1 MSSSQLEQAETADA
15 VQSPKCNSFEPVS
28 APILRCET
36 PIFRR
41 FRLSWES
48 TDGFVFLLSFFAM
61 TVSIRSMLAA
71 AACAAALA
79 ASTPALADLVDPD
92 APAVLLNN
100 AQVPAVVDKLIG
112 RADYQKA
119 LNLIA
124 EGLKA
129 NPHSAQLRFQRCVV
143 YERMGDRQKAKDGFE
158 RMIRTYPEIPE
169 PYNNL
174 AGIYSR
180 EGNLTRAEELLVK
193 ALALRPNFALAHM
206 NLGNLYLAKAK
217 NAYNSAIKTGG
228 NKEKLN
234 ANIRAIDKLLA
245 D

>member
-1 MSSSQLEQAETADA
+1 MELLIH
-15 VQSPKCNSFEPVS
+15 FS
-28 APILRCET
+28 ALP
-36 PIFRR
+36 
-41 FRLSWES
+41 
-48 TDGFVFLLSFFAM
+48 
-61 TVSIRSMLAA
+61 
-71 AACAAALA
+71 
-79 ASTPALADLVDPD
+79 
-92 APAVLLNN
+92 
-100 AQVPAVVDKLIG
+100 
-112 RADYQKA
+112 
-119 LNLIA
+119 
-124 EGLKA
+124 EGLDLEAVKLDLATVLEDDGWLTGSGPDFLELELEDERA
-129 NPHSAQLRFQRCVV
+129 NPKYGILTVK
-143 YERMGDRQKAKDGFE
+143 GDRQKAKDGFE

>member
-1 MSSSQLEQAETADA
+1 
-15 VQSPKCNSFEPVS
+15 
-28 APILRCET
+28 
-36 PIFRR
+36 
-41 FRLSWES
+41 
-48 TDGFVFLLSFFAM
+48 
-61 TVSIRSMLAA
+61 
-71 AACAAALA
+71 
-79 ASTPALADLVDPD
+79 
-92 APAVLLNN
+92 
-100 AQVPAVVDKLIG
+100 
-112 RADYQKA
+112 
-119 LNLIA
+119 
-124 EGLKA
+124 
-129 NPHSAQLRFQRCVV
+129 
-143 YERMGDRQKAKDGFE
+143 
-158 RMIRTYPEIPE
+158 MIRTYPEIPE

>member
-1 MSSSQLEQAETADA
+1 MG
-15 VQSPKCNSFEPVS
+15 V
-28 APILRCET
+28 
-36 PIFRR
+36 
-41 FRLSWES
+41 
-48 TDGFVFLLSFFAM
+48 DGRVCLFAFVFCDDRFDSFDACSSRLRRGLGGTKNFLRYDKRRPCS
-61 TVSIRSMLAA
+61 VIFLAFSGA
-71 AACAAALA
+71 
-79 ASTPALADLVDPD
+79 
-92 APAVLLNN
+92 
-100 AQVPAVVDKLIG
+100 
-112 RADYQKA
+112 ADYQKA